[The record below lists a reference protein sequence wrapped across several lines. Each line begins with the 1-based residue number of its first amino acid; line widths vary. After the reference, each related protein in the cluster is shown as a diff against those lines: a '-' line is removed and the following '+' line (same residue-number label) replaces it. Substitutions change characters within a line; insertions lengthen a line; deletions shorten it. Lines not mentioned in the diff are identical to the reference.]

1 MNDEMY
7 WLYFDFTL
15 MFDRTLMA
23 RIKTAVKR
31 RDDDDKLRGL
41 TLVTFAF
48 IADFSQLS
56 GPTLHVFGHAS
67 NTIEL
72 INTYSVIVANV
83 RQAKNTNDTKGAK
96 VTLLV

>member
-1 MNDEMY
+1 VVLGVRSGMVDSQMVSSRWNSRLLLGSISRGY
-7 WLYFDFTL
+7 WLLT
-15 MFDRTLMA
+15 RV
-23 RIKTAVKR
+23 AV
-31 RDDDDKLRGL
+31 
-41 TLVTFAF
+41 AF

-72 INTYSVIVANV
+72 IDTYSVIVANV